1 MRFTDIVLLIRKIGI
16 GVAIALI
23 PFLIFFI
30 GIKLIHHIF

>member
-1 MRFTDIVLLIRKIGI
+1 MTFTDIVLLVRKIGI

-30 GIKLIHHIF
+30 GLRLIHHIF